1 MGLTLGTQSMSTLF
15 CKGNA
20 LSMIAVRTTYAGMMM
35 LSLVHMAGNQPI
47 QARSATAHNLNSRMV
62 CTLPVFVRFSLSPC
76 LIECSRA
83 HVLTDT

>member
-1 MGLTLGTQSMSTLF
+1 MSMLF

-47 QARSATAHNLNSRMV
+47 KARSATAQNLNSRMV
-62 CTLPVFVRFSLSPC
+62 CTLPVLIRFVLIHC
-76 LIECSRA
+76 LIECSGA
-83 HVLTDT
+83 HALNDP